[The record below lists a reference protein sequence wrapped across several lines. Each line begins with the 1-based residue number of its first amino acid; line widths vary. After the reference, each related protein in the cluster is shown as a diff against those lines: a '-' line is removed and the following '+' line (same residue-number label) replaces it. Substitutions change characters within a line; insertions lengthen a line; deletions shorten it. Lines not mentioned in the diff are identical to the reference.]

1 MIITVAFILF
11 DRQSSNYL
19 CLSATIQRAYPRI
32 LLQIYWLV
40 LKSFTPLC
48 TLALAAQI
56 FRFQFSIVS
65 LKNLGITLC
74 AKQPPIDLY
83 IYKVTGNN
91 RCI

>member
-1 MIITVAFILF
+1 MIITVVVIIF
-11 DRQSSNYL
+11 DRKSSNYL

-40 LKSFTPLC
+40 RKSFTPGTFTPLC

-74 AKQPPIDLY
+74 AKQPPIHLQSY
-83 IYKVTGNN
+83 
-91 RCI
+91 REQ